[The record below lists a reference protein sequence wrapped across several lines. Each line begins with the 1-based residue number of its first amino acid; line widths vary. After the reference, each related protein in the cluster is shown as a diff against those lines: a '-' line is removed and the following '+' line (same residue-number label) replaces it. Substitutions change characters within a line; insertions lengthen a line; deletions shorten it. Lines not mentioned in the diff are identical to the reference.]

1 MAWFKVLKGSHE
13 ERGQVYNAKG
23 ERNYV
28 ESSDPLD
35 EMAKG
40 KFLRVAAPPG
50 RAREGEGGRA
60 RHRGAD
66 AAGGRDAAA
75 AADEAAHA
83 PRGGE
88 GKRPGPQEDVI
99 HAAGGVPH

>member
-1 MAWFKVLKGSHE
+1 MAWFKVLKGSHQ

-40 KFLRVAAPPG
+40 KFLRVAAPP
-50 RAREGEGGRA
+50 
-60 RHRGAD
+60 D
-66 AAGGRDAAA
+66 DYAAA
-75 AADEAAHA
+75 PAKPKATTTTA
-83 PRGGE
+83 PGIAE
-88 GKRPGPQEDVI
+88 QTPPAVETPPQQTKPPT
-99 HAAGGVPH
+99 HLGVAKESDLRKK

>member
-1 MAWFKVLKGSHE
+1 MAWFKVLKGSHQ

-40 KFLRVAAPPG
+40 KFLRVSAPPDDYAAAPAKPKT
-50 RAREGEGGRA
+50 
-60 RHRGAD
+60 
-66 AAGGRDAAA
+66 AAA
-75 AADEAAHA
+75 
-83 PRGGE
+83 
-88 GKRPGPQEDVI
+88 PGIAEQTPPAVETPPQQQTKPPT
-99 HAAGGVPH
+99 HLGVAKESDLRKK

>member
-1 MAWFKVLKGSHE
+1 MAWFKVLKGSHQ

-40 KFLRVAAPPG
+40 KFLRVSAPP
-50 RAREGEGGRA
+50 
-60 RHRGAD
+60 D
-66 AAGGRDAAA
+66 DYAAA
-75 AADEAAHA
+75 APAKPKAATA
-83 PRGGE
+83 PGIAE
-88 GKRPGPQEDVI
+88 QTPPAVETPQQQTPKPPT
-99 HAAGGVPH
+99 HLGVAKESDLVRKKT

>member
-1 MAWFKVLKGSHE
+1 MAWFKVLKGSHQ

-40 KFLRVAAPPG
+40 KFLRVSAPPDDYAAAPTAPAKPKTTTTAPG
-50 RAREGEGGRA
+50 IAEQTPPAVET
-60 RHRGAD
+60 
-66 AAGGRDAAA
+66 
-75 AADEAAHA
+75 
-83 PRGGE
+83 P
-88 GKRPGPQEDVI
+88 PQQQTKPPT
-99 HAAGGVPH
+99 HLGVAKESDLRKKT